1 LSKST
6 DKSVKKVTPGSVKAS
21 AKPKPRYQS
30 EKKTFATL
38 PKVPLNTKAQGAIA
52 KLPRVFP
59 GMSSR
64 STSSRSAGSVGVK
77 SATHQSRSTVIS
89 AFSGQ
94 KKSRTTVGIT
104 QASVHS
110 YKYLEGSIP
119 TEVSGEQPSVCSN
132 IGFDAGLISVSKLK
146 ERWTRHFVE
155 ALSFAQPLRGDDL
168 SFLLEGL
175 QKNFP
180 QLSRIQDLEAYTF
193 YKQIMR
199 SGCHQVPHGKTIT

>member
-1 LSKST
+1 M
-6 DKSVKKVTPGSVKAS
+6 DP
-21 AKPKPRYQS
+21 
-30 EKKTFATL
+30 
-38 PKVPLNTKAQGAIA
+38 
-52 KLPRVFP
+52 FP

-64 STSSRSAGSVGVK
+64 STSSRSVGSVGVK

-89 AFSGQ
+89 AFPGQ
-94 KKSRTTVGIT
+94 KKSRTNVGIT

-110 YKYLEGSIP
+110 YKDLEGSIP
-119 TEVSGEQPSVCSN
+119 TEVVTTKKVVNTRSGEQPSVCSN